1 MKISGSLSHEDLQ
14 AWTLSL
20 LAHGVIAV
28 LLLLWKLD
36 LPVPQPEFLE
46 LSLGIVTTLRPT
58 PVAAKASKTG
68 SPEIPAKREQR
79 PSAAPALP
87 ERALNTGDDVLHV
100 PAAKKLDVDERPR
113 PGVVSNLT
121 PARREKEAGIA
132 AGVQNRE
139 NAREPGQGTGLAA
152 VTEPGTLETMGQ
164 GSGTAVSYYMQWSD
178 GGTRRKISG
187 ALPEYP
193 RGANVEAQIKLG
205 AVVLPDGTIK
215 SLKPLQKG
223 NTRLEEAAM
232 KEVRLWRFEPLKS
245 SVPQRE
251 QACSIAFNFRLR

>member
-1 MKISGSLSHEDLQ
+1 MKISGSLSREDLQ
-14 AWTLSL
+14 AWTLSVL
-20 LAHGVIAV
+20 VHGVIA
-28 LLLLWKLD
+28 LLLLVWKLD
-36 LPVPQPEFLE
+36 VPVPQPEFLE
-46 LSLGIVTTLRPT
+46 LSLGVLTSVRPA
-58 PVAAKASKTG
+58 PAPAKADHGG
-68 SPEIPAKREQR
+68 SPEIRVKKDRRMSSA
-79 PSAAPALP
+79 PSLP
-87 ERALNTGDDVLHV
+87 ERALNTGNDVLRI

-113 PGVVSNLT
+113 PGTISNLT
-121 PARREKEAGIA
+121 SAQREKESGIA
-132 AGVQNRE
+132 
-139 NAREPGQGTGLAA
+139 TGLRDRETARKTGHGSRLA
-152 VTEPGTLETMGQ
+152 GVTEPGTVETMGQ
-164 GSGTAVSYYMQWSD
+164 GSGTSVSYYMQWSD

-193 RGANVEAQIKLG
+193 RGANVEAQIKLE

-251 QACSIAFNFRLR
+251 QSCSIAFNFQLR

>member
-1 MKISGSLSHEDLQ
+1 
-14 AWTLSL
+14 
-20 LAHGVIAV
+20 
-28 LLLLWKLD
+28 
-36 LPVPQPEFLE
+36 
-46 LSLGIVTTLRPT
+46 
-58 PVAAKASKTG
+58 
-68 SPEIPAKREQR
+68 
-79 PSAAPALP
+79 
-87 ERALNTGDDVLHV
+87 
-100 PAAKKLDVDERPR
+100 
-113 PGVVSNLT
+113 
-121 PARREKEAGIA
+121 
-132 AGVQNRE
+132 
-139 NAREPGQGTGLAA
+139 
-152 VTEPGTLETMGQ
+152 
-164 GSGTAVSYYMQWSD
+164 MQWSD

-193 RGANVEAQIKLG
+193 RGANVEARITLG